1 LAVVLALLEWL
12 EVLAARQRLALDRF
26 VLAAAMAAMVVQVVV
41 RLLAGRAGAAV
52 VVLEA
57 RSDRAAS
64 GRTET
69 QTAMGELAA
78 MVVRASFLAA
88 MVVQAMA
95 LVLALSF
102 LAEPQAGAVVVGQ
115 VREVMDSLEAQV
127 LYFLR
132 GDR

>member
-1 LAVVLALLEWL
+1 
-12 EVLAARQRLALDRF
+12 
-26 VLAAAMAAMVVQVVV
+26 
-41 RLLAGRAGAAV
+41 
-52 VVLEA
+52 
-57 RSDRAAS
+57 
-64 GRTET
+64 
-69 QTAMGELAA
+69 